1 MKDFMIKL
9 VATDMDGT
17 FLDGE
22 GRFDMERL
30 KTYLFPT
37 RKRGFI
43 LQWLQVAVS
52 CPWKSC
58 FADVCDEVIL

>member
-1 MKDFMIKL
+1 MIKL

-30 KTYLFPT
+30 KNATCFLQGKGDLFCC
-37 RKRGFI
+37 GFGSWD
-43 LQWLQVAVS
+43 LV
-52 CPWKSC
+52 P
-58 FADVCDEVIL
+58 